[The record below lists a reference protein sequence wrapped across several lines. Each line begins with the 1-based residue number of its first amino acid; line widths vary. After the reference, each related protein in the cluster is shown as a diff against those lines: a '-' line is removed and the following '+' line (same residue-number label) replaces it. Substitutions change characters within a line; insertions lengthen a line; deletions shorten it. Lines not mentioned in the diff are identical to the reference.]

1 MYGISEMFWDATVPE
16 LKKGYVWDEK
26 SEAFV
31 CLVCGKLF
39 IKGLI
44 YEQDGIFYEAE
55 KFTTLHVADEHG
67 GMLQY
72 LLGLDKKLT
81 GLTDLQKNL
90 VKAFYEGLGDQEIAK
105 RYEVGSTSTIRN
117 HRFTLRE
124 KMKQAKIYLTI
135 LEMMEEKA
143 PAASFV
149 PVHRTATMVDERYVI
164 TTKENDEII
173 KKFFKEG
180 PEGPLSHFP
189 KKQKMKITIL
199 RHIMNR
205 FVLDKKYSEK
215 EVNEILRT
223 ADSDYVTLRRSL
235 IEYGFLDRKDDG
247 SMYWVKEY

>member
-1 MYGISEMFWDATVPE
+1 MGGNSEIFWNASVPE
-16 LKKGYVWDEK
+16 LKKGYVWDDK

-31 CLVCGKLF
+31 CLVCGKSF

-55 KFTTLHVADEHG
+55 KYSALHVAEEHD

-90 VKAFYEGLGDQEIAK
+90 VKAFHEGLGDQEIAK

-149 PVHRTATMVDERYVI
+149 AVHRTATMVDDRYVM
-164 TTKENDEII
+164 TTEENDEII
-173 KKFFKEG
+173 KKFFQEG
-180 PEGPLSHFP
+180 PDGPLSHFP
-189 KKQKMKITIL
+189 KKQKVKLAIL
-199 RHIMNR
+199 RHIMKR
-205 FVLDKKYSEK
+205 FDTHKKYTEK

-223 ADSDYVTLRRSL
+223 VDTDYVTLRRYL

-247 SMYWVKEY
+247 SMYWVKE